1 MQGLEVLERI
11 RGGRGA
17 LTWFS
22 LWELLAIEV
31 AGDSKSPGLG
41 VAAAGVLYSSRPVAA
56 QDPTVAVQGRACV
69 LWDWRRV
76 AFGGESRSAASLGR
90 RRVAVGSVELGFGIL
105 RLAGRWEKT
114 VCASAAIEISFQIE
128 IVDAGKTG
136 GRCHYS
142 GLVRS
147 QT

>member
-1 MQGLEVLERI
+1 MPACSI
-11 RGGRGA
+11 
-17 LTWFS
+17 
-22 LWELLAIEV
+22 
-31 AGDSKSPGLG
+31 
-41 VAAAGVLYSSRPVAA
+41 YSSRPVAA

-90 RRVAVGSVELGFGIL
+90 RRVAVGGVEGLE
-105 RLAGRWEKT
+105 RKLAGRWEKT
-114 VCASAAIEISFQIE
+114 VCARAAIEISFKIE

-147 QT
+147 HHGANIVAAGKQRRTGLTYLYWSRVPVRAR